1 MSSTHTILLFEL
13 GNALGHALCDR
24 HDRNV
29 ADDAWSRLLDHA
41 LEISD
46 HDPEVLSVVQ
56 EVRLAVD
63 DLVSPAATHLYAEW
77 TAQNVTSE
85 AAKALLDGIS
95 CAAPRGPDLAR
106 HRRRAQR

>member
-1 MSSTHTILLFEL
+1 LSSARTILLFEL
-13 GNALGHALCDR
+13 GNALGHAICDR
-24 HDRNV
+24 HGRNV
-29 ADDAWSRLLDHA
+29 ADDAWSRLLDRA

-46 HDPEVLSVVQ
+46 HDPEVLSIVQ
-56 EVRLAVD
+56 DVRLAVD

-95 CAAPRGPDLAR
+95 CAAPRGPDLTR
-106 HRRRAQR
+106 RRRAQR